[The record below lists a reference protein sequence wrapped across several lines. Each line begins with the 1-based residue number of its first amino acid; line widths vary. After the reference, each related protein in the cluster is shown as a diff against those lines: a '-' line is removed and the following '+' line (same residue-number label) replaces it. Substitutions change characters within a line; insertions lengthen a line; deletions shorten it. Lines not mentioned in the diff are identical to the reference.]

1 MAKNTLNQYI
11 WLVDTIYSAKKI
23 SFEKLNEKWKNSSL
37 SEGEDLPIRTFHRW
51 KNKVQELFNLNIE
64 CETKNGYKYYLEG
77 EEEIAKKGIKNWL
90 LETISVGNLL
100 LDNESIKNRILI
112 DERPNGMSLL
122 PEIINAIKENHPIS
136 IVYQKFSDCDSKRYV
151 LNPYGIKFF
160 KNRWYLIGVFSRDPE
175 RLLIFALDRIKNIE
189 TQREKT
195 FEYDKNQNLSDFF
208 EDYYG
213 VILSNGESK
222 EKVVLKIVA
231 EQVPYLRSLP
241 LHHSQKEIE
250 QNSEFSL
257 FQLEI
262 CPTYDFMQEILSLG
276 DKAEIISPEWLRNHI
291 KAKVINMFN
300 AYNK

>member
-11 WLVDTIYSAKKI
+11 WLVDTIYRAKKI
-23 SFEKLNEKWKNSSL
+23 SYEQLNEKWQNSSL

-77 EEEIAKKGIKNWL
+77 EEEIAKKGIRNWL
-90 LETISVGNLL
+90 LETISVSNLL

-112 DERPNGMSLL
+112 DERPAGMSIL
-122 PEIINAIKENHPIS
+122 PEIINAIKRNHPIVF
-136 IVYQKFSDCDSKRYV
+136 VYQKFSDSAGRRYV

-160 KNRWYLIGVFSRDPE
+160 KNRWYIVGAFSHDPG
-175 RLLIFALDRIKNIE
+175 RLLIFALDRIKDIE
-189 TQREKT
+189 VQREKT

-208 EDYYG
+208 EDYFG
-213 VILSNGESK
+213 VIISNDVSR
-222 EKVVLKIVA
+222 EKVVFKIIA

-262 CPTYDFMQEILSLG
+262 YPTYDFMQEILSLG

-291 KAKVINMFN
+291 KTKVVNMFN